1 MKLYHG
7 TAQEFTRFDMTFAV
21 RQEAASNGYLGVWLT
36 KTPEAAGAFGPVVLE
51 VEANF
56 NSTKIIKVEHLR
68 RWHDE
73 SRQVID
79 ARAYY
84 DTIRRKLMEKHYDS
98 IFIEEAS
105 HLNSQIYVA
114 LCPEKLNILG
124 PIKITAP
131 YVVETD

>member
-7 TAQEFTRFDMTFAV
+7 TAQEFARFDMAFAV
-21 RQEAASNGYLGVWLT
+21 RPEAASNGYLGVWLT

-56 NSTKIIKVEHLR
+56 TSTKIIKVEHLR

-79 ARAYY
+79 ARTYY
-84 DTIRRKLMEKHYDS
+84 DTLRGKLMNMHYDS

-131 YVVETD
+131 YVVETN